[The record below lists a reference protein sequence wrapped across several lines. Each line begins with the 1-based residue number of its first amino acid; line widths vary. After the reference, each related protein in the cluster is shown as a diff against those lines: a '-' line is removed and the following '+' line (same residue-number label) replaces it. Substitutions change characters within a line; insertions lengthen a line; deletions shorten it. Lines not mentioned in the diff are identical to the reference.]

1 MVYRNFGKTI
11 SLCLRFVLMNTI
23 FRIFSTSTVQ
33 ALQQL
38 WGNKLRTSLSL
49 LGIMIGIFC
58 IIGVLAAVDS
68 LEDNVKGSFEK
79 LGEDVLYLQKFSW
92 ASDPGQNWFRYLR
105 RPNVDYDDYKAI
117 DGKSRLAGKV
127 AFQVYIG
134 SKTGKYRSNSVE
146 NFEYIAVTNEYDDI
160 FQLNYAKGRFF
171 SPSEFHF
178 GANKVVLG
186 GQIAEGLFGPGIDPI
201 GKMVKIGGRDVEVVG
216 VLEIEGESLI
226 SINNYD
232 EVALIPYEYGRKISN
247 LKSNSPFGNSTIAV
261 KTKEGISIEGMLDE
275 LTGIM
280 RAHRRLA
287 PLEEDDFSFNQLSL
301 LTKILDGFFGVLN
314 GLGII
319 IGGFAMFVGMF
330 SVANIMFVSVK
341 ERTSII
347 GIKKALGAKK
357 FVILTE
363 FLIESV
369 FLCLVGGIIGLG
381 LTFLAVTLLSGIID
395 FDLHLSLENII
406 TGITVSVIV
415 GIISGFI
422 PALQASNMDPVEAIR
437 K

>member
-1 MVYRNFGKTI
+1 MK
-11 SLCLRFVLMNTI
+11 TI
-23 FRIFSTSTVQ
+23 FRIFSSSSVQ
-33 ALQQL
+33 AFQQL

-105 RPNVDYDDYKAI
+105 RPNVDYDDFKAI
-117 DGKSRLAGKV
+117 KGKSRLAGKV
-127 AFQVYIG
+127 AFQVYLG
-134 SKTGKYRSNSVE
+134 TKTAKFRSSSVE
-146 NFEYIAVTNEYDDI
+146 NFNLIAISNEFDDV
-160 FQLNYAKGRFF
+160 FKLNIIKGRFF

-186 GQIAEGLFGPGIDPI
+186 GALAEGLFGSGIDPI
-201 GKMVKIGGRDVEVVG
+201 GKIVKIGGRDIEVVG
-216 VLEIEGESLI
+216 VLEKEGESLI

-247 LKSNSPFGNSTIAV
+247 LKSNSPFGNSTIAI
-261 KTKEGISIEGMLDE
+261 KAKEGVSVQGLLDE
-275 LTGIM
+275 LTGIL

-287 PLEEDDFSFNQLSL
+287 PLEEDDFSLNELSL

-347 GIKKALGAKK
+347 GVKKALGAKK

-369 FLCLVGGIIGLG
+369 MLCLVGGIIGLG
-381 LTFLAVTLLSGIID
+381 LTFLAVTLLSGIIE
-395 FDLHLSLENII
+395 FDLHLSVENII
-406 TGITVSVIV
+406 TGISVSVVV